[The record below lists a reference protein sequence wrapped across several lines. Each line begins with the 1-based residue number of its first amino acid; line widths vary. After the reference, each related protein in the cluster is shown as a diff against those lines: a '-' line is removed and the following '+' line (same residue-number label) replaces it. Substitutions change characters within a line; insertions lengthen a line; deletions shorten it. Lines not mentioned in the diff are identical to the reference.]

1 MISRTYDLIDF
12 VEIKLC
18 KGFPNLLLTTR
29 GRPCPM
35 QPPRSPR
42 AIKAK
47 RQLDA
52 SSPSDQ
58 LTMSGV
64 IDQSV
69 ILLKDTTLVRALK
82 LSVAKLLP
90 VRVWVEKV
98 KLHFY
103 WKIVPIA
110 ISSCLTLGVSQ
121 YHWVSGYC
129 AQFLKRRELSL
140 PPNLNMDIAVAVI
153 SMYVQHSSVSLRK
166 IVWEFPGGKQW
177 SGSEGMP
184 AASSHL
190 EVEVFV
196 GDESWPR
203 AINQGI
209 RNQVYSCP
217 HQSIIAKWLK
227 QVVNLATVAWHQLN
241 E

>member
-140 PPNLNMDIAVAVI
+140 PPNLNMDTAVAVI

-177 SGSEGMP
+177 
-184 AASSHL
+184 
-190 EVEVFV
+190 
-196 GDESWPR
+196 
-203 AINQGI
+203 
-209 RNQVYSCP
+209 
-217 HQSIIAKWLK
+217 
-227 QVVNLATVAWHQLN
+227 
-241 E
+241 

>member
-1 MISRTYDLIDF
+1 MISRAYDLIDF
-12 VEIKLC
+12 VEIKLR

-69 ILLKDTTLVRALK
+69 ILLKATTLVRALK

-90 VRVWVEKV
+90 SRFAE
-98 KLHFY
+98 
-103 WKIVPIA
+103 P
-110 ISSCLTLGVSQ
+110 
-121 YHWVSGYC
+121 
-129 AQFLKRRELSL
+129 E
-140 PPNLNMDIAVAVI
+140 
-153 SMYVQHSSVSLRK
+153 
-166 IVWEFPGGKQW
+166 
-177 SGSEGMP
+177 
-184 AASSHL
+184 
-190 EVEVFV
+190 
-196 GDESWPR
+196 
-203 AINQGI
+203 
-209 RNQVYSCP
+209 
-217 HQSIIAKWLK
+217 
-227 QVVNLATVAWHQLN
+227 
-241 E
+241 

>member
-69 ILLKDTTLVRALK
+69 ILLRALK

-90 VRVWVEKV
+90 VRVLVEKV
-98 KLHFY
+98 RLHFY
-103 WKIVPIA
+103 
-110 ISSCLTLGVSQ
+110 
-121 YHWVSGYC
+121 
-129 AQFLKRRELSL
+129 
-140 PPNLNMDIAVAVI
+140 
-153 SMYVQHSSVSLRK
+153 
-166 IVWEFPGGKQW
+166 
-177 SGSEGMP
+177 
-184 AASSHL
+184 
-190 EVEVFV
+190 
-196 GDESWPR
+196 
-203 AINQGI
+203 
-209 RNQVYSCP
+209 
-217 HQSIIAKWLK
+217 
-227 QVVNLATVAWHQLN
+227 
-241 E
+241 

>member
-12 VEIKLC
+12 VEIKLR

-69 ILLKDTTLVRALK
+69 ILLKATTLVRALK
-82 LSVAKLLP
+82 LSVAK
-90 VRVWVEKV
+90 
-98 KLHFY
+98 
-103 WKIVPIA
+103 
-110 ISSCLTLGVSQ
+110 
-121 YHWVSGYC
+121 
-129 AQFLKRRELSL
+129 SL
-140 PPNLNMDIAVAVI
+140 PLFV
-153 SMYVQHSSVSLRK
+153 
-166 IVWEFPGGKQW
+166 E
-177 SGSEGMP
+177 SE
-184 AASSHL
+184 
-190 EVEVFV
+190 
-196 GDESWPR
+196 
-203 AINQGI
+203 
-209 RNQVYSCP
+209 
-217 HQSIIAKWLK
+217 
-227 QVVNLATVAWHQLN
+227 
-241 E
+241 